1 MPEEKLRE
9 IRKPGTFTGLLRETS
24 IEALAHLGPNAF
36 EEISGEVVQSTMMSL
51 ANRRPSSEQRVVA
64 FRLVGVRSAK
74 EKSTFLI
81 RPSETSRIITNPH
94 QKDFLSI
101 PGSPIVYYLGKELL
115 ACLIENKRLQD
126 VADVRQ
132 GLATAD
138 DNRFIRYT
146 WENLTNSK
154 RWATFTKGGGYC
166 KWFGLNWYHV
176 DWEYAGGRTRAF
188 GKSVLR
194 NVDAYFLLV

>member
-1 MPEEKLRE
+1 
-9 IRKPGTFTGLLRETS
+9 
-24 IEALAHLGPNAF
+24 
-36 EEISGEVVQSTMMSL
+36 
-51 ANRRPSSEQRVVA
+51 
-64 FRLVGVRSAK
+64 
-74 EKSTFLI
+74 
-81 RPSETSRIITNPH
+81 
-94 QKDFLSI
+94 
-101 PGSPIVYYLGKELL
+101 IVYYLSKELL
-115 ACLIENKRLQD
+115 ACLIENKRLQN

-146 WENLTNSK
+146 WEILTDSK
-154 RWATFTKGGGYC
+154 RWTTFTKGGGYC

-194 NVDAYFLLV
+194 NVDAYFHPGLSYSRICRGSASLRYFDTPGCIGDKGPGIYTNDMSLPSILQSHALSFMLRAISPQLAFEVNTI